1 MLFIDASAL
10 CAVLLSEPEA
20 PAMLK
25 AMEQARGKLMIS
37 PVVRVETTLG
47 IARGLRDA
55 DGATHMSEA
64 HFDKAS
70 ELVTELIQSLGVQEM
85 NLTESIGTAAIAA
98 LRKYGK
104 VTGHLAKLNIGD
116 ALAYAA
122 AKTSHAPLLSKGDD
136 FAKTDLA

>member
-1 MLFIDASAL
+1 MFIDASAL
-10 CAVLLSEPEA
+10 CAVLLNEPEA

-47 IARGLRDA
+47 TARSLRDA
-55 DGATHMSEA
+55 DGATHMTEA

-70 ELVTELIQSLGVQEM
+70 ELVTELIQSLGAREM
-85 NLTESIGTAAIAA
+85 HLTESMGTAAIAA

-104 VTGHLAKLNIGD
+104 VAGHPARLNMGD

-122 AKTSHAPLLSKGDD
+122 AKAFHAPLLYKGDD
-136 FAKTDLA
+136 FARTDLA

>member
-1 MLFIDASAL
+1 MFIDASAL
-10 CAVLLSEPEA
+10 CAVLLNEPEA

-47 IARGLRDA
+47 IARDLKEK
-55 DGATHMSEA
+55 DGVTHISEA

-70 ELVTELIQSLGVQEM
+70 EIVADLLQSLGVREM
-85 NLTESIGTAAIAA
+85 HLTESMGSAAIAA

-104 VTGHLAKLNIGD
+104 VAGHPAKLNMGD

-122 AKTSHAPLLSKGDD
+122 AKAFHAPLLYKGDD

>member
-1 MLFIDASAL
+1 MFIDASAL
-10 CAVLLSEPEA
+10 CAVLLNEPEA

-47 IARGLRDA
+47 TARNLRDA

-70 ELVTELIQSLGVQEM
+70 ELVTELLESLGAREM
-85 NLTESIGTAAIAA
+85 HLTESMGTAAIAA
-98 LRKYGK
+98 LKKFGK
-104 VTGHLAKLNIGD
+104 VAGHPAQLNMGD

-122 AKTSHAPLLSKGDD
+122 AKAFHAPLLYKGND

>member
-1 MLFIDASAL
+1 MFIDASAL

-20 PAMLK
+20 PIMLK
-25 AMEQARGKLMIS
+25 AMEEARGNLMIS
-37 PVVRVETTLG
+37 PVVRVETTLA
-47 IARGLRDA
+47 IARGLKDV
-55 DGATHMSEA
+55 DGSPHMNEA

-70 ELVTELIQSLGVQEM
+70 KLVVELIRSLDVREM
-85 NLTESIGTAAIAA
+85 HLTESMGTAAIAA

-104 VTGHLAKLNIGD
+104 VAGHPAKLNMGD

-122 AKTSHAPLLSKGDD
+122 AKAFHATLLYKGDD

>member
-1 MLFIDASAL
+1 MFIDASAL
-10 CAVLLSEPEA
+10 CAVLLNEAEA

-25 AMEQARGKLMIS
+25 AMEGARGKLMIS

-47 IARGLRDA
+47 IARSLRDA
-55 DGATHMSEA
+55 EGAKHISEA

-70 ELVTELIQSLGVQEM
+70 ELVAELIRSLGVREM
-85 NLTESIGTAAIAA
+85 HLTESMGTTAIAA

-104 VTGHLAKLNIGD
+104 VAGHPAKLNMGD

-122 AKTSHAPLLSKGDD
+122 AKAFHASLLYKGDD